1 MIIVRETIL
10 VTVDNKVQKRI
21 LNKSVK
27 EPEFADFVSSIE
39 VNLFDGNK
47 TYSEVFAALKD
58 YYREHGEP
66 ATKDILETYL
76 YKKLDRMNV
85 AEGDRID
92 YNLAIDDVYSVDSD
106 KDEQVFDELITNY
119 ISKKRMMYALK
130 VMALA
135 YDSDNEKAFEKFDK
149 AYTQI
154 KKDAQSTGQHAVVNI
169 LDSTNGDDIADY
181 IRNINKG
188 LISIPVEPYQEA
200 TGGLSRGEV
209 GLIAAASGGGK
220 SQALVS
226 IAAGYSLSGYN
237 VLYVDLEELYGR
249 KLMRFYR
256 NMLGYFQE
264 CIPNMTDT
272 YIQELATNDMAI
284 KSFSSATRTFDK
296 FKNKYQSTTGK
307 PVGDLI
313 FTRYSPHTLSVGG
326 LRQLVENLTMV
337 EGKKID
343 VIIVDYPDLLK
354 YNIGTNESLSV
365 GMLYEELRSVAQDYN
380 AVMWTASQLGRRKD
394 SNSDIRTGDDI
405 QGSIQKKNAVEF
417 VGVIN
422 VSHDEFDEGFGR
434 IWVDKS
440 RNGGNYAS
448 IINFKTDKLT
458 GRVRSETDDE
468 AREHNS
474 ILLNQSQS
482 SGTKEGKALKSNDV
496 SSINTNLKGTFG

>member
-1 MIIVRETIL
+1 MG
-10 VTVDNKVQKRI
+10 TVDSNVQKRI

-27 EPEFADFVSSIE
+27 EPDFASFISGIE
-39 VNLFDGNK
+39 VDLFEGNK
-47 TYSEVFAALKD
+47 PYSEVFGALKD

-66 ATKDILETYL
+66 ATKDVLETYL

-85 AEGDRID
+85 SESSRGD
-92 YNLAIDDVYSVDSD
+92 YNLAINDVYSVNSE
-106 KDEQVFDELITNY
+106 KDEQVFDELMTSY

-135 YDSDNEKAFEKFDK
+135 YDADNEKAFEKFDA

-169 LDSTNGDDIADY
+169 MDAEQGDDIADY

-209 GLIAAASGGGK
+209 GLVAAASGGGK

-226 IAAGYSLSGYN
+226 IASGYALSGYN

-264 CIPNMTDT
+264 VIPEITDT
-272 YIQELATNDMAI
+272 YVHELATNDRAI
-284 KSFSSATRTFDK
+284 ESFSSTARTFDK
-296 FKNKYQSTTGK
+296 FKKKYEVNTGK
-307 PVGDLI
+307 VVGDLI

-337 EGKKID
+337 EGKRVD
-343 VIIVDYPDLLK
+343 VIVVDYPDLLK

-422 VSHDEFDEGFGR
+422 VSHDEFDEGYGR

-448 IINFKTDKLT
+448 VINFKTDKIT
-458 GRVRSETDDE
+458 GRVRSETPE
-468 AREHNS
+468 EEREHNS
-474 ILLNQSQS
+474 ILVNQTGS
-482 SGTKEGKALKSNDV
+482 SSTKESKALKANDV
-496 SSINTNLKGTFG
+496 ISVNTDLKGTFG

>member
-1 MIIVRETIL
+1 MG
-10 VTVDNKVQKRI
+10 TVESNVQKRI

-27 EPEFADFVSSIE
+27 EPDFASFVSGIE
-39 VNLFDGNK
+39 VNLFEGNK
-47 TYSEVFAALKD
+47 TYSEVFGALKD

-66 ATKDILETYL
+66 ATKDVLETYL

-85 AEGDRID
+85 PEGGRID
-92 YNLAIDDVYSVDSD
+92 YNLAVDDVYSVDSE

-130 VMALA
+130 VVALS
-135 YDSDNEKAFEKFDK
+135 YDSDNEKALETFDK
-149 AYTQI
+149 SYNQI
-154 KKDAQSTGQHAVVNI
+154 KKDAQSTGQHAIVNI
-169 LDSTNGDDIADY
+169 TDESDGDDIAEY
-181 IRNINKG
+181 ISNINKG
-188 LISIPVEPYQEA
+188 LISIPVAPYQEA

-226 IAAGYSLSGYN
+226 IASGYSLSGYN

-249 KLMRFYR
+249 KLMRFYKS
-256 NMLGYFQE
+256 MLGYFQNE
-264 CIPNMTDT
+264 ISDLTDT
-272 YIQELATNDMAI
+272 FIQELSTTYMAAQ
-284 KSFSSATRTFDK
+284 SFSSATKTFNK
-296 FKNKYQSTTGK
+296 FKSRYETATGK

-326 LRQLVENLTMV
+326 LRQLVENITMV
-337 EGKKID
+337 EGKRID
-343 VIIVDYPDLLK
+343 VLVVDYPDLLK

-365 GMLYEELRSVAQDYN
+365 GMLYEELRSIAQDYN

-458 GRVRSETDDE
+458 GRVRAETSDE
-468 AREHNS
+468 EREHNS
-474 ILLNQSQS
+474 ILINQSQS
-482 SGTKEGKALKSNDV
+482 SGTKEGKALKSSDV
-496 SSINTNLKGTFG
+496 GTINNGLEGAFG